1 MGHAGHPGYVIC
13 RKQIHTEN
21 GTLFAFLDI
30 EQPNALQH
38 TMFKEDTTTAVPMKL
53 TRKEKQENIQQQGQQ
68 DIAKTKKSKVNQQK
82 NRRKAANNTRTG
94 HELLSSGE
102 DGIEIGPSNQ
112 KNRHHR
118 QAKNGPQYRR
128 TLFHRQRD

>member
-1 MGHAGHPGYVIC
+1 MGHAGHPGYKIC

-30 EQPNALQH
+30 EQPKALQH

-68 DIAKTKKSKVNQQK
+68 DSAKKEKQSQPAKEQEEG
-82 NRRKAANNTRTG
+82 RKQHPHGA
-94 HELLSSGE
+94 
-102 DGIEIGPSNQ
+102 
-112 KNRHHR
+112 
-118 QAKNGPQYRR
+118 
-128 TLFHRQRD
+128 